1 MHENPKETRQCHN
14 IPEHGRDTDRMLGDI
29 WLFLQD
35 VVLTQIPSTL
45 LSFANCAH
53 VAKYTFP
60 SFSTNQYTCHTAPW
74 YLSPSRSTHPFH
86 NQNIISIASLEHRV
100 VQSAFA
106 MRHQVK
112 LALVQTICQY
122 NEAAA
127 PTFLLTATS
136 FSGLQ
141 SLLKPCLAANLA
153 PMAFARQS
161 RWQPR
166 HLGLARLD
174 VFACIFRIVGKALSA
189 ADNGFVPCHMW
200 AVGEAAYGELA
211 HRVGSERNCL
221 WNL

>member
-14 IPEHGRDTDRMLGDI
+14 IPEPSYSSSSLVKFLTVAQDNLHGRDTDRMLGDI

-112 LALVQTICQY
+112 LALVQTISAFNRFSSLASLRILHQWHL
-122 NEAAA
+122 
-127 PTFLLTATS
+127 PGSLDGSHDT
-136 FSGLQ
+136 SGLPDLMF
-141 SLLKPCLAANLA
+141 SHA
-153 PMAFARQS
+153 S
-161 RWQPR
+161 
-166 HLGLARLD
+166 
-174 VFACIFRIVGKALSA
+174 S
-189 ADNGFVPCHMW
+189 
-200 AVGEAAYGELA
+200 
-211 HRVGSERNCL
+211 GS
-221 WNL
+221 